1 MTETPLSSIASRQA
15 RVTRTVVE
23 VPAEV
28 GQLLALRALA
38 DTVSM
43 IAGLSLDE
51 TTDIRVA
58 IDEVATCL
66 SRQSLP
72 ETMLRCA
79 FEADR
84 ERFVVRISAH
94 TVVEDPIDES
104 GLSWQLIV
112 ATSDGIDRQVRSV
125 ADGFEVAV
133 TLTHR
138 RRHQG

>member
-1 MTETPLSSIASRQA
+1 MTETPLSSIAARQA
-15 RVTRTVVE
+15 RVTRTAVE

-28 GQLLALRALA
+28 GQLLTLRALA

-51 TTDIRVA
+51 TTDIRVS

-79 FEADR
+79 FDTDR
-84 ERFVVRISAH
+84 EQVVVRITAV
-94 TVVEDPIDES
+94 TVVEHPIDES
-104 GLSWQLIV
+104 GLSWQLLV
-112 ATSDGIDRQVRSV
+112 ATSDRIERRVRPA
-125 ADGFEVAV
+125 ADGYEVEV
-133 TLTHR
+133 TLTHH
-138 RRHQG
+138 RRHRG